1 MRQSAGWC
9 LIITLMLM
17 QCSNSPLQAEPL
29 QLVDT
34 LASLKPRAGEI
45 PAEAQILQQLLS
57 LYPSPYQLVDISR
70 NRAREWTKTAGNA
83 CIPWLRK
90 TAERERD
97 YLFTLP
103 YMLESAIVLISL
115 PDSPWQ
121 RQLEQLQD
129 HSGRISLQQL
139 LLLHRPPLLG
149 VEKNRSYGA
158 EIDALLLQHHKALY
172 TRSTAGEFVG
182 SMLPMLQKG
191 FVDLM
196 LEYPKIARRSST
208 ALRFW
213 PLSEAEPF
221 NLVHFACSR
230 SAQGE
235 KIVALLNQIIRQ
247 QAGQPSYHQLMFKT
261 LAPAEQAAALHYWQ
275 QALTITPKAQTPT
288 AH

>member
-1 MRQSAGWC
+1 MKWFRCYC
-9 LIITLMLM
+9 LCLLL
-17 QCSNSPLQAEPL
+17 PFHALRAEPL

-34 LASLKPRAGEI
+34 LASLKPRSGEI
-45 PAEAQILQQLLS
+45 PAEAQILLQLLS

-90 TAERERD
+90 TPERERD

-103 YMLESAIVLISL
+103 YMLESAITLVSL
-115 PDSPWQ
+115 PQSSWHT
-121 RQLEQLQD
+121 QLEKLQD
-129 HSGRISLQQL
+129 ADGKIRLAQL
-139 LLLHRPPLLG
+139 LQLRRPPLIGIEL
-149 VEKNRSYGA
+149 NRSYGDR
-158 EIDALLLQHHKALY
+158 IDAILQQHQGHAAIY

-196 LEYPKIARRSST
+196 LEYPKIAQRSST

-213 PLSEAEPF
+213 PIAEAEPF

-235 KIVALLNQIIRQ
+235 NIVALLNQIIRQ
-247 QAGQPSYHQLMFKT
+247 QARQPSYFQLMLNT
-261 LAPAEQAAALHYWQ
+261 LAPAEHAVALHYWQ
-275 QALTITPKAQTPT
+275 QALATTP
-288 AH
+288 

>member
-9 LIITLMLM
+9 LIFTLMFM
-17 QCSNSPLQAEPL
+17 QCSHAPLQAEPL

-45 PAEAQILQQLLS
+45 PAESQILQQLLS

-90 TAERERD
+90 TPERERD

-103 YMLESAIVLISL
+103 YMLESAIVLVTL

-158 EIDALLLQHHKALY
+158 QIDALLLQHHKVLY

-196 LEYPKIARRSST
+196 LEYPKIARRSQIE
-208 ALRFW
+208 LRYW
-213 PLSEAEPF
+213 TLAEAEPY
-221 NLVHFACSR
+221 NAVHFACSR
-230 SAQGE
+230 TTQGE
-235 KIVALLNQIIRQ
+235 KIVALLNQSIRHQGQSKDYQ
-247 QAGQPSYHQLMFKT
+247 QLFLQGF
-261 LAPAEQAAALHYWQ
+261 AEADRARVLRDWQ
-275 QALTITPKAQTPT
+275 HMLVSP
-288 AH
+288 

>member
-1 MRQSAGWC
+1 MRQSAGWS
-9 LIITLMLM
+9 LIITLIFI
-17 QCSNSPLQAEPL
+17 QCSNSALQAEPL

-70 NRAREWTKTAGNA
+70 NRAREWTKTASNA

-90 TAERERD
+90 TPERERD

-103 YMLESAIVLISL
+103 YMLESAIVLVSL
-115 PDSPWQ
+115 PESPWQ
-121 RQLEQLQD
+121 LQLEKLQD

-158 EIDALLLQHHKALY
+158 QIDPLLLQHNKQLY
-172 TRSTAGEFVG
+172 TRSAAGEFVG

-196 LEYPKIARRSST
+196 LEYPKIAARSQIELRYW
-208 ALRFW
+208 ALA
-213 PLSEAEPF
+213 EAEPY
-221 NLVHFACSR
+221 NAVHFACSR
-230 SAQGE
+230 TTQGE
-235 KIVALLNQIIRQ
+235 KIVALLNQSIRHQAQSKDYQ
-247 QAGQPSYHQLMFKT
+247 QLFLQGF
-261 LAPAEQAAALHYWQ
+261 AEADRARVLRDWQ
-275 QALTITPKAQTPT
+275 QMLVSR
-288 AH
+288 